1 MADYPITATARRV
14 VYSGS
19 AGTGPYN
26 FSFPVLTSTD
36 IDVYK
41 DTTKLTLTTDYSV
54 TISASDGT
62 GSVTL
67 GSAATSDNTVTIVGA
82 RAIQRTTDFV
92 TAGDLLASSLNT
104 ELDSQTIF
112 VQQASEDATRA
123 IKAPVTD
130 PTSIDMTLPVKA
142 SRLGKLLGFD
152 SSTGNPEAVTG
163 RVNSVS
169 VSTVTPTNAAAG
181 SATASFV
188 ESTGVLSLGVPQG
201 STGIGGVG
209 MQYSTTTTDSD
220 PGAGFIRLNNT
231 SLNSATIMYVDDS
244 DGTND
249 ITAWVQSWDNSTS
262 GSKGFITISGN
273 PNAASPLVI
282 FKVTGAVTDA
292 SGYTKIPVAYV
303 AGSTSISNAAEISI
317 QFSPAGDGNEAGL
330 DYAFSTT
337 TTDSDPGAGNL
348 RLNHGTVGSASAI
361 YIDDTDANGA
371 DMSAYILTW
380 DDSTNSADRGTVY
393 ITKKASPAT
402 YAIFKVSGAS
412 TDASGY
418 VKLAVTHVASN
429 GSFSN
434 GDTIAVEFSRTGN
447 AGSLSDPMTTR
458 GDIIIRNASNATAR
472 LAVGS
477 ANTVLKTDGTDI
489 SYGQVATAMIADDAV
504 SLAKMASGTDG
515 NLITYDANGDP
526 AHVATG
532 SSGQV
537 LTSNGAGAAPT
548 FQAAAGGGKVLQV
561 VTAATSTEAT
571 STSSTYADTNL
582 TADIT
587 PANSSNKI
595 LVLVS
600 QSISSTGG
608 RAGGALRIV
617 RGTTEIEEYNQIS
630 NVENQMGQH
639 FIQHLDSPSSTS
651 STTYHTEFARIDQ
664 SSTVTAQRNDSSGN
678 ATSTITLIE
687 LDYS

>member
-169 VSTVTPTNAAAG
+169 VSTVTPTNGAAG

-515 NLITYDANGDP
+515 NLITYDASGNP

-608 RAGGALRIV
+608 RAGGALRIL

>member
-26 FSFPVLTSTD
+26 FSFPVLTATD
-36 IDVYK
+36 LEVYK

-67 GSAATSDNTVTIVGA
+67 GSAASGDNTVTIVGA

-92 TAGDLLASSLNT
+92 TAGDLLASSLNV

-169 VSTVTPTNAAAG
+169 VSTVTPTNGAAG

-188 ESTGVLSLGVPQG
+188 ESTGVLTLGVPQG

-244 DGTND
+244 DGTTD
-249 ITAWVQSWDNSTS
+249 ISAWVQSWDNSTS

-303 AGSTSISNAAEISI
+303 AGSTSISNSAEISI

-348 RLNHGTVGSASAI
+348 RLNNGTIGSASII

-418 VKLAVTHVASN
+418 VKLAVTHVGSN

-434 GDTIAVEFSRTGN
+434 GDTIAVEFARTGN

-458 GDIIIRNASNATAR
+458 GDIIVRNASNATAR

-504 SLAKMASGTDG
+504 TLAKLAPGTDG
-515 NLITYDANGDP
+515 NIITYDASGNP

-537 LTSNGAGAAPT
+537 LTSQGAGAAPV
-548 FQAAAGGGKVLQV
+548 FAAAAAGGKLLQIVSAQTDTAVSSNSDTRADTGVTVAITPSASSSKVL
-561 VTAATSTEAT
+561 
-571 STSSTYADTNL
+571 
-582 TADIT
+582 II
-587 PANSSNKI
+587 SNI
-595 LVLVS
+595 HCS
-600 QSISSTGG
+600 AGGG
-608 RAGGALRIV
+608 RAVGDLILM
-617 RGTTEIEEYNQIS
+617 RGSSDLINYSQQANAD
-630 NVENQMGQH
+630 NAMGNFS
-639 FIQHLDSPSSTS
+639 FIYLDSPSTTS
-651 STTYHTEFARIDQ
+651 ATTYKFQQTRVDQ
-664 SSTVTAQRNDSSGN
+664 SGIFVTSRDDSSGD
-678 ATSTITLIE
+678 AISTILAIE
-687 LDYS
+687 IGA

>member
-169 VSTVTPTNAAAG
+169 VSTVTPTNGAAG